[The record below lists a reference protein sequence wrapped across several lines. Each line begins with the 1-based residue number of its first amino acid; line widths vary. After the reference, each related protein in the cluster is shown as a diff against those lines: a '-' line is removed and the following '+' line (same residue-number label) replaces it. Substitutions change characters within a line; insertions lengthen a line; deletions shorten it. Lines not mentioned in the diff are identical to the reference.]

1 MTEPATAAPLARNT
15 SMGHN
20 WIDVK
25 GNKMTNPITRD
36 RRHFEDLKVGESME
50 LGPRTVSK
58 ADIIEFATEFDPFP
72 FHLDEKAAKASL
84 LGGLA
89 ASGWQTGALSLRM
102 LVDTF
107 LSKVASMGGLGFTD
121 LKWKR
126 PLMKGDTLSG
136 TATVTSL
143 RRSASHPEMG
153 ILTVAFDMRNQ
164 KGQQV
169 MTLAL
174 TNLIEVRDP
183 SAPIPE
189 AAQ

>member
-1 MTEPATAAPLARNT
+1 
-15 SMGHN
+15 
-20 WIDVK
+20 
-25 GNKMTNPITRD
+25 MTNPITKD
-36 RRHFEDLKVGESME
+36 RRHFEDLAVGEAVA

-72 FHLDEKAAKASL
+72 FHLDEKAARESL

-102 LVDTF
+102 LVDSF
-107 LSKVASMGGLGFTD
+107 LSEIASMGGLGFSD

-136 TATVTSL
+136 TATITSL
-143 RRSASHPEMG
+143 RRSTSHNDMG
-153 ILTVAFDMRNQ
+153 ILTVAFDMQNQ

-169 MTLAL
+169 MTL
-174 TNLIEVRDP
+174 NLANLVEIRDP
-183 SAPIPE
+183 ASL
-189 AAQ
+189 Q